1 MEYSLEILKII
12 EGAIKLDKSKVIN
25 YTSLLAK
32 KLEEDGEK
40 KIADRFRR
48 MIEAN
53 KTLELYSQSMDGIF
67 RIPIDQESRL
77 PMADVINPAE
87 TDGSI
92 VLNKDV
98 QIQIERFFEYY
109 QNINKLL
116 SKGLSPPN
124 TILMFGPPGCGKTKL
139 AKIIGKKLN
148 LPVVLTR
155 LDGLISSY
163 LGNTSKNIRAIFE
176 YAQKVPCVLFLDE
189 FDAIAKIRDDNH
201 ELGELKRVVNSLL
214 QNIDFLGNG
223 SILIAATNHEQLL
236 DSAVWRR
243 FSFKLHIEKPDLN
256 SRKNL
261 ILLFLKNNTLPENEV
276 FVLAHLFKG
285 LSGSDIEEI
294 CRKSLMDS
302 VVNEQNLDLA
312 LIAGHYFDFINLLKN
327 KEKEELTEK
336 DIEKLKSE
344 FLRDLNPKV
353 FSYSCIAKILNRSK
367 SHIANL
373 LR

>member
-25 YTSLLAK
+25 YTSLLAN
-32 KLEEDGEK
+32 KLEDDGEN

-53 KTLELYSQSMDGIF
+53 QTLELQPQSMDGVF

-77 PMADVINPAE
+77 PMADVFNPAE
-87 TDGSI
+87 IDESI

-98 QIQIERFFEYY
+98 QIQIERFFEFY
-109 QNINKLL
+109 QNINKLM
-116 SKGLSPPN
+116 SKGLSIPN

-189 FDAIAKIRDDNH
+189 FDAIAKIRDDHH

-223 SILIAATNHEQLL
+223 SILIAATNHEHLL

-256 SRKNL
+256 SRQKL
-261 ILLFLKNNTLPENEV
+261 SLLFLKNNTLPENEV
-276 FVLAHLFKG
+276 IVLAHLFKG

-294 CRKSLMDS
+294 CHKSLMDS
-302 VVNEQNLDLA
+302 VVKEQSLDLA
-312 LIAGHYFDFINLLKN
+312 LIAGHYFDFITLFKD

-336 DIEKLKSE
+336 DIEKHKSE
-344 FLRDLNPKV
+344 FLRDLNPKI